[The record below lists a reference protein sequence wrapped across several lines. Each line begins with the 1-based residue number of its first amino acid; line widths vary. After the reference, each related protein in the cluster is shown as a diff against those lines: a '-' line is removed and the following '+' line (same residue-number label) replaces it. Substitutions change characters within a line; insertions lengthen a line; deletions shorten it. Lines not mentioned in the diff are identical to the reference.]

1 MIGIIGGTGIYDTKN
16 AEEIRKEVVK
26 TPYRD
31 APEIKIVSFEGKEVA
46 FLPRHSK
53 SHGVPPHKI
62 NYRANIYALKE
73 IGVDR
78 IISTNSVGGINESFA
93 PGDVVIPHDFLDFTK
108 GRESTF
114 YDDRVVHIDVSSP
127 YCGEIRSALL
137 KAAGPVSNVFGEGV
151 YACTQGPRFET
162 PTEIK
167 MIKTL
172 GGDIVGMT
180 GVPEVVLA
188 REMQMCYGSLCIV
201 ANFAAGI
208 KEDKLTATEVKDIVK
223 KNEEIL
229 GEIIAHAVKGI
240 PNVRECACGKALA
253 GAEV

>member
-1 MIGIIGGTGIYDTKN
+1 MIGIIGGTGIYSPKSVTDVEVKKVDTPFG
-16 AEEIRKEVVK
+16 ES
-26 TPYRD
+26 
-31 APEIKIVSFEGKEVA
+31 PEIKIVEFDGEPVA
-46 FLPRHSK
+46 FLPRHGK
-53 SHGVPPHKI
+53 SHGVPPHRV

-78 IISTNSVGGINESFA
+78 IISTNSVGSINESFA

-114 YDDRVVHIDVSSP
+114 YDDLVVHIDVSSP

-188 REMQMCYGSLCIV
+188 REMEMCYGSLCIV

-208 KEDKLTATEVKDIVK
+208 KEDKLTAREVTDVVK
-223 KNEEIL
+223 KNKESL
-229 GEIIAHAVKGI
+229 RKIIADAVKNI
-240 PNVRECACGKALA
+240 PEHRECSCGEALGGA
-253 GAEV
+253 GV

>member
-1 MIGIIGGTGIYDTKN
+1 MIGIIGGTGIYDPKSVK
-16 AEEIRKEVVK
+16 EIGVEKVK
-26 TPYRD
+26 TPYGD
-31 APEIKIVSFEGKEVA
+31 APEIKIVKFNGRRAA
-46 FLPRHSK
+46 FLPRHGK
-53 SHGVPPHKI
+53 SHKVPPHRV
-62 NYRANIYALKE
+62 NYRANIYALKRT
-73 IGVDR
+73 GVDR
-78 IISTNSVGGINESFA
+78 IISMNSVGGINESFT

-114 YDDRVVHIDVSSP
+114 YDNGVVHIDVSSP
-127 YCGEIRSALL
+127 YCPEVRNALI
-137 KAAGPVSNVFGEGV
+137 KAAEPVSNVFSEGV

-162 PTEIK
+162 PSEIR

-188 REMQMCYGSLCIV
+188 RELEICYGSVCIV
-201 ANFAAGI
+201 ANYAAGI
-208 KEDKLTATEVKDIVK
+208 SKGKLIAAEVTEIVK

-229 GEIIAHAVKGI
+229 RKIIADAIKGL
-240 PNVRECACGKALA
+240 PERRECACGQALE

>member
-16 AEEIRKEVVK
+16 AEEIKKEVVK
-26 TPYRD
+26 TPYGD
-31 APEIKIVSFEGKEVA
+31 VSEIKIVDFGGKQVA
-46 FLPRHSK
+46 FLPRHGK

-73 IGVDR
+73 IGVKR
-78 IISTNSVGGINESFA
+78 IISTNSVGSINETLS
-93 PGDVVIPHDFLDFTK
+93 PGDVVVPRDFLDFTK

-114 YDDRVVHIDVSSP
+114 YDDRVVHTDFSNP
-127 YCGEIRSALL
+127 YCPEIRNALI
-137 KAAGPVSNVFGEGV
+137 KAAEPAAKVLPIGV

-162 PTEIK
+162 PAEIK

-188 REMQMCYGSLCIV
+188 RELEICYGSLCIV

-208 KEDKLTATEVKDIVK
+208 KEEKLTATEVTEIVK
-223 KNEEIL
+223 KNENML
-229 GEIIAHAVKGI
+229 GKIIASAIKGM
-240 PNVRECACGKALA
+240 PDKSECACGQALL

>member
-1 MIGIIGGTGIYDTKN
+1 MIGIIGGTGIYGPKSVK
-16 AEEIRKEVVK
+16 EVRKEVVK
-26 TPYRD
+26 TPYGD
-31 APEIKIVSFEGKEVA
+31 APEIKIVEFSGREVA
-46 FLPRHSK
+46 FLPRHGK
-53 SHGVPPHKI
+53 SHGVPPHKV
-62 NYRANIYALKE
+62 NYRANVYALKE

-78 IISTNSVGGINESFA
+78 IVSTNSVGGINESFA

-114 YDDRVVHIDVSSP
+114 YDDRVMHIDVSSP
-127 YCGEIRSALL
+127 YCQGIRSALI
-137 KAAGPVSNVFGEGV
+137 KAGGPNVFSEGV

-162 PTEIK
+162 PSEIR

-172 GGDIVGMT
+172 GGDVIGMT

-188 REMQMCYGSLCIV
+188 RELEICYGSICIV

-208 KEDKLTATEVKDIVK
+208 SEKKLTATEVTDVVK
-223 KNEEIL
+223 KNEETL
-229 GEIIAHAVKGI
+229 RAIIAATIKEI
-240 PNVRECACGKALA
+240 PTSRECACGQALE